1 MVLGSSFFGV
11 GVRNGQGNG
20 GERADEAADAVRE
33 RARAL
38 LGAGAPADTRAGPA
52 GGGAAGAEAADAER
66 EAWDDDRRILG
77 HPWWAD
83 GEEPGAP
90 SPVTGRPGAARRTAA
105 PGRDGGGPV
114 AGPGGEEPEGAGSET
129 GAGPVPEPPSA
140 RRPEG
145 GPPVPDARSALPD
158 EAVAPHRR
166 RPAGGAA
173 RPRGV
178 PARRR
183 SVRGDRPDR
192 PGGAG
197 VPGLLRARCGMEW
210 RSVAALVVVVAVA
223 VVWAAQHFWT
233 GRPEA
238 VRAPE
243 TVAQGAS
250 RTPGTADGPAVTG
263 PAPAS
268 PPPSPSAGPLVVD
281 VSGKVAR
288 PGVHRLPAGS
298 RVEDALEAAGGVRPG
313 TDTSGLN
320 RARLLT
326 DGEQVAVG
334 VDPAPGAGPV
344 AGPGAAG
351 VAGPVSL
358 GTATAEQLET
368 LPGVGPVLA
377 AAIIAHR
384 TESGG
389 FQSVDQLR
397 DVRGI
402 GDRRFEDLRE
412 LVRP

>member
-1 MVLGSSFFGV
+1 M
-11 GVRNGQGNG
+11 
-20 GERADEAADAVRE
+20 
-33 RARAL
+33 
-38 LGAGAPADTRAGPA
+38 
-52 GGGAAGAEAADAER
+52 
-66 EAWDDDRRILG
+66 
-77 HPWWAD
+77 
-83 GEEPGAP
+83 
-90 SPVTGRPGAARRTAA
+90 
-105 PGRDGGGPV
+105 
-114 AGPGGEEPEGAGSET
+114 
-129 GAGPVPEPPSA
+129 
-140 RRPEG
+140 
-145 GPPVPDARSALPD
+145 
-158 EAVAPHRR
+158 
-166 RPAGGAA
+166 
-173 RPRGV
+173 
-178 PARRR
+178 
-183 SVRGDRPDR
+183 
-192 PGGAG
+192 
-197 VPGLLRARCGMEW
+197 
-210 RSVAALVVVVAVA
+210 
-223 VVWAAQHFWT
+223 
-233 GRPEA
+233 
-238 VRAPE
+238 
-243 TVAQGAS
+243 
-250 RTPGTADGPAVTG
+250 
-263 PAPAS
+263 
-268 PPPSPSAGPLVVD
+268 
-281 VSGKVAR
+281 SGKVAR